1 METKNTVQEVKV
13 EEFAIVKELPTTE
26 ARRVQDSEGQIINLI
41 TTEEALKEILTLVRE
56 LKKGIVG

>member
-1 METKNTVQEVKV
+1 METKNTAQGIKAEVFEV
-13 EEFAIVKELPTTE
+13 VKELPTTE
-26 ARRVQDSEGQIINLI
+26 ARKVVTTDGQVIDLI